1 MAVTPNP
8 LVWDYYRELGEAGK
22 VGGVAHYYTEEAQS
36 LFLQNGLSTRLTVVP
51 DGHWNSSVLEPTQ
64 VVSEE
69 QYQALRL
76 DHAYNGTLFG
86 VAVDENG
93 KLVFLR
99 YVYALDLSNLTAS
112 GTLSYSNSNGV
123 AQMKVNVMNT
133 DEATFLDDATLFQ
146 PGSKITFDVIV
157 GKEEPY
163 PMGIIYL
170 DSSDYSVG
178 AKTVPISG
186 RNSVGFKLMDA
197 TFDDVTSVSGT
208 AHEVAVQILEMAGIT
223 KYIVG
228 SSAHNW
234 THLFKPTQTLMSGLE
249 QVFEFYNGWELVEL
263 PDGTIVIGYPDFIK
277 NQIANSYYAFDKGEV
292 FKRKTKRSSDAA
304 YRQVRVTGRGEDD
317 SEGNPTEL
325 TPVTVA
331 VKNYSQWSLPAHKT
345 YHIQA
350 PDGFTQEEL
359 QEYAETVAESLQY
372 VGIGE
377 DFTGPL
383 RPQLL
388 VGDVAAIDNG
398 DGTMTTLGIITSL
411 KHRFGQSGFY
421 TDFTTDS
428 GGVVTDNSSGVV
440 TITKNLQGY
449 NRSQTLKDLIKVISS

>member
-8 LVWDYYRELGEAGK
+8 LVWDFYREVGSGRL
-22 VGGVAHYYTEEAQS
+22 GGVAHYYDKESQS
-36 LFLQNGLSTRLTVVP
+36 LFLRNGVSTRLSTVP
-51 DGHWNSSVLEPTQ
+51 DGNWEGSTLELTQ
-64 VVSEE
+64 VVAED
-69 QYQALRL
+69 QYQTLRL

-86 VAVDENG
+86 VAVDERG
-93 KLVFLR
+93 QLIFLR
-99 YVYALDLSNLTAS
+99 YVYSMDLSNITAS
-112 GTLSYSNSNGV
+112 GSLGYSNSNGV
-123 AQMKVNVMNT
+123 AQMKANIMNT
-133 DEATFLDDATLFQ
+133 NEEVFLNDATLFQ
-146 PGSKITFDVIV
+146 PGSKITFNIVV

-163 PMGIIYL
+163 PMVIVYL
-170 DSSDYSVG
+170 DSSDYTVG
-178 AKTVPISG
+178 SKSVPISG

-197 TFDDVTSVSGT
+197 TFDDVASVSGT

-234 THLFKPTQTLMSGLE
+234 THYFKPTQTLMSGLE

-277 NQIANSYYAFDKGEV
+277 KHLPNGYYAFNKGEV

-304 YRQVRVTGRGEDD
+304 YRQVRATGKGPNDA
-317 SEGNPTEL
+317 EGNPTEL
-325 TPVTVA
+325 TPVTVV
-331 VKNYSQWSLPAHKT
+331 VKNYSQWSLPSHKT

-372 VGIGE
+372 VGVGE
-377 DFTGPL
+377 DFTGPI

-388 VGDVAAIDNG
+388 VGDVAAVDNA

-428 GGVVTDNSSGVV
+428 GGVVTDDSAGVV
-440 TITKNLQGY
+440 TITKNLSGY
-449 NRSQTLKDLIKVISS
+449 NRSQTLKDLIKIISS